1 MHAFSCN
8 QVKSTSEITWGA
20 CGAVATLQKS
30 SSDDRD
36 MEFDVALALQEF
48 RRCAAHCAPAPH
60 CRISLSAKQG
70 RVRTTCD
77 DAGGEVNELQ
87 SVGLFW
93 GHRHP
98 TQKGPTCEPNVGKKT
113 EYT

>member
-1 MHAFSCN
+1 MHTFSCN

-36 MEFDVALALQEF
+36 MVCDVALALQEF
-48 RRCAAHCAPAPH
+48 RRCAAYCAPAPH

-70 RVRTTCD
+70 RVRTTSD
-77 DAGGEVNELQ
+77 DAGGQSEQ
-87 SVGLFW
+87 SVGGAVL
-93 GHRHP
+93 GSSSSNQHRRGRRVS
-98 TQKGPTCEPNVGKKT
+98 QMSVKN
-113 EYT
+113 